1 MRLHSLHIYPIKG
14 MRGCDLPAAEVTPT
28 GLAGDRRWMLVDATG
43 RFISQREQ
51 ERLALVSVTPT
62 ARGLA
67 AHAPGQPEIAITP
80 PAASGA
86 TPVTIWDDRLPAFCA
101 AAEVNEWFSDFL
113 DLSCRLIYQG
123 DTVRHVDPRW
133 SQPGDCTSF
142 ADAYPLLVCNTASLD
157 DLNRRAGMQ
166 FPMNRFRPNIVV
178 VEDAPWSEDGWQRL
192 EIGAVEIDVVKPCA
206 RCVVTTIDQA
216 KGVKTG
222 KEPLRSLAKFRF
234 LQVPGISGAIF
245 GQNAIPRVLGR
256 IAVGDR
262 VQVLATQ
269 PKPDFKRAA
278 TASL

>member
-1 MRLHSLHIYPIKG
+1 
-14 MRGCDLPAAEVTPT
+14 
-28 GLAGDRRWMLVDATG
+28 
-43 RFISQREQ
+43 
-51 ERLALVSVTPT
+51 
-62 ARGLA
+62 
-67 AHAPGQPEIAITP
+67 
-80 PAASGA
+80 
-86 TPVTIWDDRLPAFCA
+86 
-101 AAEVNEWFSDFL
+101 
-113 DLSCRLIYQG
+113 
-123 DTVRHVDPRW
+123 
-133 SQPGDCTSF
+133 
-142 ADAYPLLVCNTASLD
+142 
-157 DLNRRAGMQ
+157 MQ

-269 PKPDFKRAA
+269 PKPDFKRTA